1 MTEPE
6 TVFRRQVAAF
16 NAHDLEAF
24 LATYADDAVVAGV
37 AAAPVAGA
45 AALRAH
51 YAPRLGDASLGCDII
66 ATTTFGTR
74 WLVAHERVSSGSG
87 AEEVVGVFEVTGGL
101 IRRATMV
108 RG

>member
-1 MTEPE
+1 MTEQE

-16 NAHDLEAF
+16 NAHDLEGF
-24 LATYADDAVVAGV
+24 LATYADDAVVLGV
-37 AAAPVAGA
+37 APAPLAGA
-45 AALRAH
+45 QALRAH
-51 YAPRLGDASLGCDII
+51 YESRLGDTSLGCDVF

-74 WLVAHERVSSGSG
+74 WLVAHERVRSG
-87 AEEVVGVFEVTGGL
+87 AGSEEVVAVFEVGGGV

>member
-1 MTEPE
+1 LTEPE

-24 LATYADDAVVAGV
+24 LATYADDAVAGI
-37 AAAPVAGA
+37 APAPVAGA
-45 AALRAH
+45 DALRAH
-51 YAPRLGDASLGCDII
+51 YASRLGDASLGCDVV
-66 ATTTFGTR
+66 ATTTFGSR
-74 WLVAHERVSSGSG
+74 WLVAHERVTSGTG
-87 AEEVVGVFEVTGGL
+87 AEEVVAVFEVTDGL